1 MCSTLQYNHDRFFLI
16 IPNLLKQHS
25 NWNMKNNTKWKW
37 KWISCSVLF
46 YLFCVF
52 LAKGKIRIFTFHVEE
67 KFKFLLLL
75 LHYNVVCSQ
84 CQKPSSISNK
94 IKPKKKNYT
103 QFSLFFP
110 YCSSVM
116 REWGMNGGSW
126 RKFVFLQYDVAYYN
140 ISVAYYNKKEGI
152 AHSVLSFNVYVGWR
166 LGFVAVMLF
175 TFFLSLSFPIH

>member
-1 MCSTLQYNHDRFFLI
+1 MIDSFLLFQICWSSIQIEIWKIIRNESENGFLVRFFLFI
-16 IPNLLKQHS
+16 LCIFSERK
-25 NWNMKNNTKWKW
+25 K
-37 KWISCSVLF
+37 
-46 YLFCVF
+46 
-52 LAKGKIRIFTFHVEE
+52 RIFTFHVQE

-94 IKPKKKNYT
+94 IKPKTKNYT

-126 RKFVFLQYDVAYYN
+126 RKFVFLQYDVAYN
-140 ISVAYYNKKEGI
+140 NTNVAYYNKKEGI
-152 AHSVLSFNVYVGWR
+152 AHHRNIVYC
-166 LGFVAVMLF
+166 LLMYM
-175 TFFLSLSFPIH
+175 